1 VVGAHYDQGMPT
13 SVSRTAKLGK
23 RGLPGDVVRAL
34 QRTKHHLAVFVKRA
48 RWGFPQWR
56 GPLFE
61 PLHAWR
67 QRRHPHRFPA
77 ERYADSWL
85 GESAAG
91 RHVERGEV
99 VPRRLFVVWTG
110 DNAMPE
116 QRRRSLDEIR
126 RVNGALDVVLVT
138 PDSVEEYLVPWLAL
152 PPQYEQLSLVHRSDV
167 LRAYLLHAHG
177 GGYSDVKRPRGPWLG
192 AYERLEESDAW
203 ILGYTERHRLNAP
216 LVGGQLQQDLRSVSR
231 QLLGYGGLVVR
242 PRTALTEEWWTRVC
256 AVLAD
261 NTEALAAHPGNV
273 RGDNAGYP
281 LGWTE
286 VLAHV
291 VAPLTW
297 KYQDHVLHDE
307 RVLPELRN
315 YQ

>member
-1 VVGAHYDQGMPT
+1 MPT
-13 SVSRTAKLGK
+13 SVSRTAEWGK
-23 RGLPGDVVRAL
+23 RLLPHGTVKAL
-34 QRTKHHLAVFVKRA
+34 QSTKHHVAVFVKRA

-56 GPLFE
+56 GPLLE

-67 QRRHPHRFPA
+67 QRRRPRPFPA
-77 ERYADSWL
+77 ATYADTWL
-85 GESAAG
+85 AASAAG
-91 RHVERGEV
+91 RHVEPGESV
-99 VPRRLFVVWTG
+99 ARRLFVVWTG

-126 RVNGALDVVLVT
+126 RVNGVLDVVLVT
-138 PDSVEEYLVPWLAL
+138 PDTIGDWLVPELAL
-152 PPQYEQLSLVHRSDV
+152 PPQYEHLSLVHRSDV
-167 LRAYLLHAHG
+167 LRAYLLHVHG
-177 GGYSDVKRPRGPWLG
+177 GGYSDVKRPREPWLG
-192 AYERLEESDAW
+192 AYERLEQSGAW

-216 LVGGQLQQDLRSVSR
+216 LVGGRLQQDLRSVSQ

-256 AVLAD
+256 AVLDD
-261 NTEALAAHPGNV
+261 NTDALAANPGNV
-273 RGDNAGYP
+273 RGDNPGYP